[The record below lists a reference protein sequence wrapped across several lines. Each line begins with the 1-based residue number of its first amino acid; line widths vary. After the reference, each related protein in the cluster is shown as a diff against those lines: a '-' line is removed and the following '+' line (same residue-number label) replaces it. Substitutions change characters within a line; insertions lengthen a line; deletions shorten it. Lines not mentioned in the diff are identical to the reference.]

1 MWFTG
6 YVDAPEKT
14 AERFSPDG
22 RWYYTGDAG
31 TIDEDGYL
39 FFSARDDDVIIM
51 AGYRIGP
58 FEVESVLVGDPRV
71 QEAAVVGVP
80 DELRGEVLEAFVV
93 LAPGVTAGPDLVEEL
108 KQRVKTKLAAHVYPR
123 SVHVVTELPKTPSG
137 KIQRFQLRSQ
147 RAAEVAANPS

>member
-1 MWFTG
+1 
-6 YVDAPEKT
+6 
-14 AERFSPDG
+14 
-22 RWYYTGDAG
+22 
-31 TIDEDGYL
+31 
-39 FFSARDDDVIIM
+39 M

-108 KQRVKTKLAAHVYPR
+108 TQRVKAKLAAHVYPR
-123 SVHVVTELPKTPSG
+123 SVHVVAELPKTPSG
-137 KIQRFQLRSQ
+137 KIQDRKSDVSGKKVSGRVIIGGP
-147 RAAEVAANPS
+147 RNNKK